1 MFTERRTE
9 ASRLKLEP
17 GASYQAKGRGV
28 YLVIRGTGKVG
39 DTAARALTTLHLELG
54 ESAKITATE
63 EMEIMHFGL
72 PNLAGVT
79 MTTEHDE
86 DPADDIAEAA
96 E

>member
-1 MFTERRTE
+1 MG
-9 ASRLKLEP
+9 RLKLAP
-17 GASYQAKGRGV
+17 GASYEAKGRGV
-28 YLVIRGTGKVG
+28 YLVLRGAGKVG
-39 DTAARALTTLHLELG
+39 DMAARALTTLHLELG
-54 ESAKITATE
+54 ESEKITATE

-86 DPADDIAEAA
+86 DPADEVVSEAA